1 MPRLNPNRTESP
13 TAESA
18 FLRHAPVERMFD
30 LSGNHIDRMVL
41 EGKFPKPVRIGRSVR
56 WNKQVLLDWIAAG
69 CPAINQGE

>member
-1 MPRLNPNRTESP
+1 
-13 TAESA
+13 
-18 FLRHAPVERMFD
+18 MFD